1 MMDKT
6 YSRKIFQSL
15 QGKLILA
22 FLGVSLVPLI
32 LATLITSIQTQNNLT
47 AMGEENLS
55 ATANLMKTEMENWI
69 AERKQDIQTLSSLSR
84 IRSMKT
90 DQATEAVQEFA
101 TLWKIYETVFVA
113 NLDGD
118 TIAINSGNHVN
129 IKDRAYFQQA
139 IKGEIAI
146 SELLISRAT
155 GNPIVVFAAPVY
167 QDNKIVG
174 VVGVTVSTSRLNEI
188 LKLGWVG
195 ESGDAYLI
203 NQQGYLLSAPRFT
216 EQMKQAGLFQERPE
230 LEVQLDTFAAQQ
242 VKAGN
247 QGYGIY
253 PDYRGIRVLGVY
265 LPLQSVPWAII
276 VEQDEAEAFASVT
289 ASRNL
294 SLAIMLIAAVLIV
307 VFAYWLS
314 TSLSRPL
321 QKMSQFAAAFALG
334 DVSQSLEV
342 KSNDEIGELADAFRT
357 VAEYQRNVAAVAQR
371 LAAKDLTVTIEPKS
385 EKDVLGKSLVQML
398 AILRQTLGEIAH
410 QANTLLSASDQ
421 LAASADQSGRATN
434 QIAATIQQIA
444 RGASQEAESINQT
457 ASSVEQM
464 SRAING
470 VARGAQD
477 QAQAVGKASQVVNEI
492 TAAIQQVAVNAQ
504 KVSQDSSTASQA
516 AEQGR
521 ATVEQTIRGMEKIK
535 SKVAF
540 SAQKVQNM
548 GERSN
553 QIGAIVETIEDI
565 ASQTNLLALN
575 AAIEAARAG
584 EHGKGFA
591 VVADEV
597 RKLAERAAQATKE
610 IGALIKDIQST
621 VNEAVNAMQDS
632 SSEVEQEAAR
642 AGNAGI
648 ALQEI
653 QQSVQSVV
661 EQANQ
666 AAEAAQKMEIAA
678 NELVDAMDAVSAVV
692 EENTAATEQMAA
704 SSTQVTQ
711 AIETIASVSEE
722 NSAAIEE
729 VSASSEEMSAQ
740 VEEVNAAAQS
750 LAEMARTLQQIV
762 AEFQLNGSGTA
773 TPSSNGHSD
782 HRGKQVFEVA

>member
-1 MMDKT
+1 MDKT

-22 FLGVSLVPLI
+22 FLGVSLLPLI
-32 LATLITSIQTQNNLT
+32 LVTVIASTQTQKNL
-47 AMGEENLS
+47 
-55 ATANLMKTEMENWI
+55 ANLVGENFNNTAHLMNTEMENWI
-69 AERKQDIQTLSSLSR
+69 TERKQDIQTLANLSR
-84 IRSMKT
+84 IRSMET
-90 DQATEAVQEFA
+90 DQATQAVQEFA
-101 TLWKIYETVFVA
+101 TLWGIYETVFVA

-118 TIAINSGNHVN
+118 TVAINSGNRVSV
-129 IKDRAYFQQA
+129 KDRAYFQQA
-139 IKGEIAI
+139 IKGEIAV

-155 GNPIVVFAAPVY
+155 GNTIIVFAAPVY

-174 VVGVTVSTSRLNEI
+174 MVGVTVPTSYLNEL
-188 LKLGWVG
+188 LKLGWTG
-195 ESGDAYLI
+195 ESGDAYLVDH
-203 NQQGYLLSAPRFT
+203 QGYLLSPPRFT
-216 EQMKQAGLFQERPE
+216 EQLKQDGLIKERPE
-230 LEVQLDTFAAQQ
+230 LELQIDTYATQQ
-242 VKAGN
+242 AKAGN
-247 QGYGIY
+247 HGWAEYQN
-253 PDYRGIRVLGVY
+253 YRGKQVLGAY
-265 LPLQSVPWAII
+265 APLASVPWSII
-276 VEQDEAEAFASVT
+276 IEQDRAEAFASIT
-289 ASRNL
+289 HLRNL
-294 SLAIMLIAAVLIV
+294 SFLIMVIAAVGVAFLA
-307 VFAYWLS
+307 FWQAL
-314 TSLSRPL
+314 SLSRPL
-321 QKMSQFAAAFALG
+321 HKMSQFAAAFALG

-357 VAEYQRNVAAVAQR
+357 VAEYQRDVATVAQR

-385 EKDVLGKSLVQML
+385 EKDILGKSLVQML

-457 ASSVEQM
+457 AASVEQM

-477 QAQAVGKASQVVNEI
+477 QAQAVGKASQVVHEI

-521 ATVEQTIRGMEKIK
+521 ATVEQTIRGMENIK

-553 QIGAIVETIEDI
+553 QIGAIVEAIEDI

-610 IGALIKDIQST
+610 IGTLIKDIQST

-653 QQSVQSVV
+653 QHSVHSVV

-692 EENTAATEQMAA
+692 EENTAATEEMAA

-773 TPSSNGHSD
+773 SSSSNGHSD
-782 HRGKQVFEVA
+782 HRGKEVFEVA